1 MPAEVGRE
9 NVSKIV
15 AATVREILGDPD
27 SSVSVNTLTT
37 ADGILNMK
45 QECDDGLWVM
55 ADTGATHESVS

>member
-1 MPAEVGRE
+1 MPAEVERE

-27 SSVSVNTLTT
+27 SSVSVNTLTI
-37 ADGILNMK
+37 AGGILNMTHTAK

-55 ADTGATHESVS
+55 ADTGANP